1 MTLRQISV
9 RLENT
14 KKRAIKMTMARTKL
28 AAVFLLF
35 LITSCTTPLAYN
47 PEFEG
52 TLAPIPGA
60 QLSGRGVILTTEVDD
75 NYVFA
80 GGPTSFTGAA
90 TNISIPLGLITKEI
104 AQHAFERMFRE
115 GVVQTRNLDS
125 ISNYEIVITPRVT
138 NFSYAYNQMK
148 NAGILVTPQ
157 IDMSISV
164 DIFDSEKNNI
174 RSNIFTSGTKDGDSY
189 AFSANPAERI
199 NRLAHEVV
207 TELLNQAASDVY
219 YLIVNK

>member
-1 MTLRQISV
+1 MT
-9 RLENT
+9 
-14 KKRAIKMTMARTKL
+14 KAPTKL
-28 AAVFLLF
+28 TAVFLLF

-47 PEFEG
+47 PAFEG

-75 NYVFA
+75 NYVFV
-80 GGPTSFTGAA
+80 GGPTSFSGAA

-104 AQHAFERMFRE
+104 AQHAFERMFSE
-115 GVVQTRNLDS
+115 GVVQARNLDS
-125 ISNYEIVITPRVT
+125 ISSYEIVITPRVT
-138 NFSYAYNQMK
+138 NFSYAYNQLK
-148 NAGILVTPQ
+148 NAGLLVTPQ
-157 IDMSISV
+157 VDMSISV

-189 AFSANPAERI
+189 AFSTNPGERI

-219 YLIVNK
+219 YLIANK